1 MRTQRSFAFALL
13 GASLVTLFSAPVLA
27 QHGAHASPTTAD
39 TQAAQVGVVSFT
51 NSGAPAAQ
59 ADFLYGLAQL
69 HNFEYEDAA
78 AAFARAREADPSFA
92 MAVWGEAMTF
102 NHPIWQEQD
111 LEKGLAALAKLG
123 AGPQHVVRTRMF
135 VTDISRWQEFGR
147 AHGEVFR
154 EHPPATTMVEVRA
167 LIDPEMLIE
176 IEVDAIVD
184 SE

>member
-1 MRTQRSFAFALL
+1 MERKR
-13 GASLVTLFSAPVLA
+13 
-27 QHGAHASPTTAD
+27 
-39 TQAAQVGVVSFT
+39 VS
-51 NSGAPAAQ
+51 SGAPWEREVGYCRAVRVGSQIWVSGTAPVAEDGSTFAPGDAYGQ
-59 ADFLYGLAQL
+59 A
-69 HNFEYEDAA
+69 
-78 AAFARAREADPSFA
+78 RRC
-92 MAVWGEAMTF
+92 
-102 NHPIWQEQD
+102 
-111 LEKGLAALAKLG
+111 LEIALAALAKLG